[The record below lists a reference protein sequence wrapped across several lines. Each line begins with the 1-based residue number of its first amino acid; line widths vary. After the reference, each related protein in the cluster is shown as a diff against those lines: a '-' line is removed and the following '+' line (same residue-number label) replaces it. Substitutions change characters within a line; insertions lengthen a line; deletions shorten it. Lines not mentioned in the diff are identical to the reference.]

1 MPKAIKTC
9 FIFFVVLSTLPAFS
23 QIREQAALAEQ
34 FFKSGEYEKALSIY
48 DQLYHK
54 KNGDQIF
61 YQEYINTLLKLKKFD
76 EAERVIKKKI
86 KENPKY
92 KIDLGQLYLEKG
104 EQNEANKI
112 FDAVLDDMPA
122 DQMAISETAN
132 SFYAIGNYDYAI
144 KTFLVG
150 RKILKDEDA
159 FIYELINLYRFKRI
173 KDGLTIELLKMI
185 AQHPEFLQT
194 AKNNISR
201 TFENEDDY
209 NFLKTQLLKRIQ
221 KDPQNTNYVD
231 LLAWQ
236 YIQQKQFDLALIQI
250 IALDKRSNDDG
261 ARVYALGNILIENK
275 ATDAAT
281 KAFDYLISKG
291 EKSSYYIPAKV
302 ALLRLKNQQILD
314 GNYQPADIQS
324 LVDAYN
330 ELLNQFG
337 RNAQTAFAISH
348 LAHLKAYYQNKFAEA
363 EDLLV
368 QAINYPGLKPETQ
381 AEIKLDLADIYVS
394 DNQRWEAALL
404 YGQVEKSFSGEP
416 LGQEAKFKNAKL
428 SFYNG
433 DFAWAKAQLDVL
445 KASTSQLIANDALD
459 LSLLIQENLANDS
472 TGNALK
478 LYAKADLLQYKNQD
492 QQAILTLDSVAIRYP
507 QNDLADDI
515 LMMKANIYTKQKE
528 YQKAADSF
536 KEIIS
541 NYSYGIWADDAL
553 FKLATLE
560 EDHLNDKVNA
570 QKHYEELIEKFPGS
584 LFVIDARKRFRN
596 LRGDSL

>member
-1 MPKAIKTC
+1 MQKAIKIC
-9 FIFFVVLSTLPAFS
+9 FIFLLLLSALPAFS
-23 QIREQAALAEQ
+23 QMNEQAALANQ
-34 FFKSGEYEKALSIY
+34 FFKNGEYEKALSIY
-48 DQLYHK
+48 DQLYHT

-76 EAERVIKKKI
+76 EAEKIIKKKI
-86 KENPKY
+86 RENPKY

-104 EQNEANKI
+104 DNHEANKI

-122 DQMAISETAN
+122 NQMAISETAN

-144 KTFLVG
+144 KTFLTG
-150 RKILKDEDA
+150 RKILKDEDI
-159 FIYELINLYRFKRI
+159 FGYELINLYRFKRI
-173 KDGLTIELLKMI
+173 KDGLTIELLKLI
-185 AQHPEFLQT
+185 TQHPEFLQM

-209 NFLKTQLLKRIQ
+209 NFLKIQLLKRIQ
-221 KDPQNTNYVD
+221 KDPQNTNYID

-250 IALDKRSNDDG
+250 IALDKRNNDDG
-261 ARVYALGNILIENK
+261 GRVYALGNILIENK
-275 ATDAAT
+275 VVDAAT
-281 KAFDYLISKG
+281 KAFDYLINKG

-302 ALLRLKNQQILD
+302 ALLRLKNQQVLD

-330 ELLNQFG
+330 ELLDQFG
-337 RNAQTAFAISH
+337 RNFQTAFAIRQ
-348 LAHLKAYYQNKFAEA
+348 LAHLKAFYQNKFAEA
-363 EDLLV
+363 EDLLT

-381 AEIKLDLADIYVS
+381 SEIKLDLADIYVS

-416 LGQEAKFKNAKL
+416 LGQKAKFKNAKL

-478 LYAKADLLQYKNQD
+478 LYAKADLLQYKNQN
-492 QQAILTLDSVAIRYP
+492 QQAILTLDSVATLYP

-515 LMMKANIYTKQKE
+515 LMMKANIYIKQKDYNKASE
-528 YQKAADSF
+528 SFQK
-536 KEIIS
+536 IIA

-584 LFVIDARKRFRN
+584 LFVIEARKRFRN

>member
-1 MPKAIKTC
+1 MN
-9 FIFFVVLSTLPAFS
+9 
-23 QIREQAALAEQ
+23 EQAALANQ
-34 FFKSGEYEKALSIY
+34 FFKNGEYEKALSIY
-48 DQLYHK
+48 DQLYHT

-76 EAERVIKKKI
+76 EAEKIIKKKI
-86 KENPKY
+86 RENPKY

-104 EQNEANKI
+104 DNHEANKI

-122 DQMAISETAN
+122 NQMAISETAN

-144 KTFLVG
+144 KTFLTG
-150 RKILKDEDA
+150 RKILKDEDI
-159 FIYELINLYRFKRI
+159 FGYELINLYRFKRI
-173 KDGLTIELLKMI
+173 KDGLTIELLKLI
-185 AQHPEFLQT
+185 TQHPEFLQM

-209 NFLKTQLLKRIQ
+209 NFLKIQLLKRIQ
-221 KDPQNTNYVD
+221 KDPQNTNYID

-250 IALDKRSNDDG
+250 IALDKRNNDDG
-261 ARVYALGNILIENK
+261 GRVYALGNILIENK
-275 ATDAAT
+275 VVDAAT
-281 KAFDYLISKG
+281 KAFDYLINKG

-302 ALLRLKNQQILD
+302 ALLRLKNQQVLD

-330 ELLNQFG
+330 ELLDQFG
-337 RNAQTAFAISH
+337 RNFQTAFAIRQ
-348 LAHLKAYYQNKFAEA
+348 LAHLKAFYQNKFAEA
-363 EDLLV
+363 EDLLT

-381 AEIKLDLADIYVS
+381 SEIKLDLADIYVS

-416 LGQEAKFKNAKL
+416 LGQKAKFKNAKL

-478 LYAKADLLQYKNQD
+478 LYAKADLLQYKNQN
-492 QQAILTLDSVAIRYP
+492 QQAILTLDSVATLYP

-515 LMMKANIYTKQKE
+515 LMMKANIYIKQKDYNKASE
-528 YQKAADSF
+528 SFQK
-536 KEIIS
+536 IIA

-584 LFVIDARKRFRN
+584 LFVIEARKRFRN

>member
-1 MPKAIKTC
+1 MQKAIKIC
-9 FIFFVVLSTLPAFS
+9 FIFLAIISTLPVFA
-23 QIREQAALAEQ
+23 QINEQAAVAEQ
-34 FFKSGEYEKALSIY
+34 FFKNGEYEKALSIY
-48 DQLYHK
+48 DQLYHT

-76 EAERVIKKKI
+76 EAEKIIKKKI
-86 KENPKY
+86 RENPKY
-92 KIDLGQLYLEKG
+92 RIDLGQLYLEKG
-104 EQNEANKI
+104 DNNEANKI

-122 DQMAISETAN
+122 NQMAISETAN

-150 RKILKDEDA
+150 RKILKDDDA
-159 FIYELINLYRFKRI
+159 FVYELINLYRFKRI

-185 AQHPEFLQT
+185 AQHPEFLQI

-209 NFLKTQLLKRIQ
+209 NFLKIQLLKRIQ
-221 KDPQNTNYVD
+221 KDPQNTNYID

-261 ARVYALGNILIENK
+261 GRVYALGNILIENK
-275 ATDAAT
+275 AVDAAK
-281 KAFDYLISKG
+281 KAFDYLINKG

-324 LVDAYN
+324 LVDDYN

-363 EDLLV
+363 EDLLEQV
-368 QAINYPGLKPETQ
+368 INYPGLKPETQ
-381 AEIKLDLADIYVS
+381 AEIKLDLADMYVS

-472 TGNALK
+472 AGNALK

-492 QQAILTLDSVAIRYP
+492 HQAISTLDSVAVLYP

-515 LMMKANIYTKQKE
+515 LMMKANIYIKQKD
-528 YQKAADSF
+528 YSKAAESF
-536 KEIIS
+536 KEIIN

-570 QKHYEELIEKFPGS
+570 KKHYEELIEKFPGS
-584 LFVIDARKRFRN
+584 LFVIEARKRFRN

>member
-1 MPKAIKTC
+1 MQKAIKVC
-9 FIFFVVLSTLPAFS
+9 FIFLAFIFSFPAAA
-23 QIREQAALAEQ
+23 QISKQAALADQ
-34 FFKSGEYEKALSIY
+34 FFKSGEYEKALTIY
-48 DQLYHK
+48 NQLYHIR
-54 KNGDQIF
+54 NGDQLF

-76 EAERVIKKKI
+76 EAEKIIKKKI
-86 KENPKY
+86 RQNPKY

-104 EQNEANKI
+104 DDKEANKI
-112 FDAVLDDMPA
+112 FDAVIDDMSANPS
-122 DQMAISETAN
+122 AISETAN

-144 KTFLVG
+144 KTFLIG
-150 RKILKDEDA
+150 RKILKDDDA
-159 FIYELINLYRFKRI
+159 FVYELINLYRFKRI

-185 AQHPEFLQT
+185 AQHPEFLQI

-221 KDPQNTNYVD
+221 KDPQNTNYID

-261 ARVYALGNILIENK
+261 GRVYSLGNILIENK
-275 ATDAAT
+275 AVDAAT
-281 KAFDYLISKG
+281 KAFNYLISKG

-302 ALLRLKNQQILD
+302 ALLRLKNQQVLD
-314 GNYQPADIQS
+314 GNDRPEDIQN
-324 LVDAYN
+324 LVDAYD
-330 ELLNQFG
+330 ELLQQFG
-337 RNAQTAFAISH
+337 RNFQTAFAIRQ
-348 LAHLKAYYQNKFAEA
+348 LAHLKAFYQNKFSEA
-363 EDLLV
+363 EDLLE
-368 QAINYPGLKPETQ
+368 QAIHYPGLKPETQ

-478 LYAKADLLQYKNQD
+478 LYAKADLLQHKNQD
-492 QQAILTLDSVAIRYP
+492 QQALLTLDSVAILYP

-515 LMMKANIYTKQKE
+515 LMLKANIFIKQKNYTK
-528 YQKAADSF
+528 AAESF
-536 KEIIS
+536 KEIIA

-560 EDHLNDKVNA
+560 EDHLNDKINA

-584 LFVIDARKRFRN
+584 LFVIEARKRFRN